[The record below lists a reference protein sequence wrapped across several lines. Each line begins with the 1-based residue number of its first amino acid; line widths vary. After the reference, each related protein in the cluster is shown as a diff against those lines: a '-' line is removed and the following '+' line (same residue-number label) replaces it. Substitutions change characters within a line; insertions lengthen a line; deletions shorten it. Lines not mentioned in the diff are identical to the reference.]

1 MANSMQIGVRVTGV
15 DNLLEVLK
23 KLPPAIEQK
32 VLAAALSVPA
42 RKMAKVARGFIESAT
57 RGKGTLAKSIDFSTR
72 RIASKGLVI
81 SLVGP
86 KRGASAINESGK
98 KVNATRYAH
107 LIEFG
112 HAKRNGAGTVAA
124 RPWLRPAITQA
135 QFFITTDLA
144 DGLEKGMAS
153 ELKRL
158 VKTNQKKGVSLV

>member
-1 MANSMQIGVRVTGV
+1 MQIGVRVTGV
-15 DNLLEVLK
+15 DNLLEVRK

-32 VLAAALSVPA
+32 VLAAALAVPS
-42 RKMAKVARGFIESAT
+42 RKIAKAARGFIETAT

-72 RIASKGLVI
+72 RIASKGLVV

-86 KRGASAINESGK
+86 RRGASAINEQGV

-107 LIEFG
+107 LIEYG

-135 QFFITTDLA
+135 QFFIADDLA
-144 DGLEKGMAS
+144 NGIQKGTAS
-153 ELKRL
+153 ELKRI
-158 VKTNQKKGVSLV
+158 VKTNIKKGV